1 MKMQYEEKFGAAD
14 SSALEERIIAHF
26 DGSLD
31 NASSKSL
38 IDEVMASPEKR
49 ALFRAHETLASVIAS
64 ARVPMEAP
72 LETRR
77 EIADR
82 IPGLIAFIPG
92 LLGTAETMPIL
103 QQSTNPF
110 ISFFARMSLQT
121 AVSIGATV
129 AILTTAGIVVKNNLD
144 NTTTQPPK
152 IAAVQNA
159 APANSTSQNY
169 GMIPSQN
176 QNTAAANH
184 ENASSNLVN
193 HAASNVRVDGA
204 SAQSFTS
211 SNNDVSASNTL
222 SSQDKASSDEDTQ
235 PLVTNAFDAP
245 KSSSAIAANIP
256 VMQPEILM
264 PMPDEVSQE
273 ITVRPYASYG
283 ERRVQL
289 NPVANAGTNVY
300 VPNSIV
306 GIEFGIGDRYAFRVQ
321 GGQSSFA
328 QVGYAPDFGARII
341 STIPGL
347 KAYQS
352 TTVAQQANW
361 TTVGVSYSIP
371 VTSSI
376 PIILSADG
384 GAVFGSGFSGVGI
397 MGILGAAA
405 DFPVFSNLT
414 LRPQVT
420 YDLVSS
426 STSPV
431 STPSGNVILEN
442 SISQT
447 SMRSSAF
454 GFQANFMFR
463 F

>member
-1 MKMQYEEKFGAAD
+1 MQMQYEEK
-14 SSALEERIIAHF
+14 SNLEERIIAHF

-38 IDEVMASPEKR
+38 VDEVLASPEKR
-49 ALFRAHETLASVIAS
+49 ALFRAHETLNSVIAA

-103 QQSTNPF
+103 QQSANPF

-121 AVSIGATV
+121 AVSIGS
-129 AILTTAGIVVKNNLD
+129 AIAVLTTAGIIVNNNLD
-144 NTTTQPPK
+144 NNTAQPTK
-152 IAAVQNA
+152 IVAVQNA

-169 GMIPSQN
+169 GMITSQN
-176 QNTAAANH
+176 PNTAAANH
-184 ENASSNLVN
+184 ENASSKLVK
-193 HAASNVRVDGA
+193 HAASNVRVDAA
-204 SAQSFTS
+204 SPQSFTS
-211 SNNDVSASNTL
+211 TNNDVSTSNTL
-222 SSQDKASSDEDTQ
+222 SSQDKASSDEDNQ

-264 PMPDEVSQE
+264 PMPDEVSE
-273 ITVRPYASYG
+273 VITVRPYASYG

-289 NPVANAGTNVY
+289 NPVGDAGRNVY
-300 VPNSIV
+300 VPNTII

-328 QVGYAPDFGARII
+328 QVGYTPDFGARIV

-347 KAYQS
+347 TAWKS

-361 TTVGVSYSIP
+361 TTVGMSYSIP

-384 GAVFGSGFSGVGI
+384 GAVFGSGFSGIGI

-405 DFPVFSNLT
+405 DIPLSSMFT
-414 LRPQVT
+414 LRPQIT
-420 YDLVSS
+420 YDVVSS
-426 STSPV
+426 STQPV
-431 STPSGNVILEN
+431 STPSGNAILEN
-442 SISQT
+442 SISET
-447 SMRSSAF
+447 SMRTNAF
-454 GFQANFMFR
+454 GYQLDLMFR